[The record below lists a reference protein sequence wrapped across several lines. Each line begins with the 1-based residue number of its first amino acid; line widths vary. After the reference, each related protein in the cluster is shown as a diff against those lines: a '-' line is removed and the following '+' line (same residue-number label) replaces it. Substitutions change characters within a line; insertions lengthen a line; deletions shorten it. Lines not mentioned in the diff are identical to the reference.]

1 MVFSVMRF
9 IVTLDAFRY
18 ETFMSLA
25 ARPTP
30 DVFTPSQLNAAAK
43 DLLEGAFGTIWVEA
57 EISSF
62 MRASSGHLYFSLKDE
77 RAQIKC
83 AMFKFK
89 ASSLRFAPANGVKV
103 RARGKVSLY
112 EPRGDYQMIIE
123 AMEEAGE
130 GDLQRAFELLK
141 ASLEKEG
148 LFATDRK
155 VSLPKM
161 PSRIAVITS
170 PSGAAIRDV
179 LSVLRR
185 RFPLTAV
192 DVIPVLVQGAGSVEQ
207 IVQALKDVDAS
218 SRYDVVLLTR
228 GGGSLEDLWSFN
240 EEPVVR
246 AVAAMNTPIV
256 GAIGHETDFSLAEF
270 AADLRAPTP
279 SAAAELL
286 VPERHDLIRQISA
299 IRSRMNAQFRHDWQ
313 VRAQGLDRLSLRL
326 NAQHPQAQL
335 KQMDA
340 NFTALKARMERVMEH
355 QMSAREMQLSGL
367 GVGRMERVLAS
378 QIERKQ
384 LRLTGLARTLAS
396 VNPLQVLERGFAV
409 VRDEHKHV
417 VTSALQVS
425 VGDAVQVQLKQ
436 GNFEAVVDRVER
448 EQS

>member
-1 MVFSVMRF
+1 
-9 IVTLDAFRY
+9 
-18 ETFMSLA
+18 MSPA
-25 ARPTP
+25 PRATA
-30 DVFTPSQLNAAAK
+30 DVFTPSQLNALAK
-43 DLLEGAFGTIWVEA
+43 DLLEGAFGSVWVEA

-77 RAQIKC
+77 RSQIKC

-89 ASSLRFAPANGVKV
+89 ASSLRFAPANGLKV

-130 GDLQRAFELLK
+130 GDLRRAFEQLK

-148 LFATDRK
+148 LFAAERK
-155 VSLPKM
+155 VTLPRM

-185 RFPLTAV
+185 RFALTSV

-207 IVQALKDVDAS
+207 IVAALRDVDAS
-218 SRYDVVLLTR
+218 ARYDAVLLTR

-246 AVAAMNTPIV
+246 AVAAMSTPIV
-256 GAIGHETDFSLAEF
+256 AAVGHETDFSLAEF

-286 VPERHDLIRQISA
+286 VPERYDLARQIGA
-299 IRSRMNAQFRHDWQ
+299 LQSRMNAQFRHDWQ

-326 NAQHPQAQL
+326 NALHPQAQL
-335 KQMDA
+335 KHMDA
-340 NFTALKARMERVMEH
+340 QFLALKDRLQRVM
-355 QMSAREMQLSGL
+355 QQQLSTRAMQLSGL
-367 GVGRMERVLAS
+367 GTQRMERVLTS
-378 QIERKQ
+378 QLERRQ
-384 LRLTGLARTLAS
+384 LRLHGLARTLTS

-409 VRDEHKHV
+409 VRDEQQHV

-425 VGDAVQVQLKQ
+425 VGDAVTVQMKQ
-436 GNFEAVVDRVER
+436 GSFGAVVDRVER
-448 EQS
+448 ES

>member
-1 MVFSVMRF
+1 
-9 IVTLDAFRY
+9 
-18 ETFMSLA
+18 MSPA
-25 ARPTP
+25 PRATA
-30 DVFTPSQLNAAAK
+30 DVFTPSQLNALAK
-43 DLLEGAFGTIWVEA
+43 DLLEGAFGSVWVEA

-77 RAQIKC
+77 RSQIKC

-89 ASSLRFAPANGVKV
+89 ASSLRFAPANGLKV

-130 GDLQRAFELLK
+130 GDLRRAFEQLK

-148 LFATDRK
+148 LFAAERK
-155 VSLPKM
+155 VTLPRM

-185 RFPLTAV
+185 RFALTSV

-207 IVQALKDVDAS
+207 IVAALRDVDAS
-218 SRYDVVLLTR
+218 ARYDAVLLTR

-246 AVAAMNTPIV
+246 AVAAMSTPIV
-256 GAIGHETDFSLAEF
+256 AAVGHETDFSLAEF

-286 VPERHDLIRQISA
+286 VPERYDLARQIGA
-299 IRSRMNAQFRHDWQ
+299 LQSRMNAQFRHDWQ

-326 NAQHPQAQL
+326 NALHPQAQL
-335 KQMDA
+335 KHMGAQ
-340 NFTALKARMERVMEH
+340 FLALKDRLQRVM
-355 QMSAREMQLSGL
+355 QQQLSTRAMQLSGL
-367 GVGRMERVLAS
+367 GAQRMERVLTS
-378 QIERKQ
+378 QLERRQ
-384 LRLTGLARTLAS
+384 LRLHGLARTLTS

-409 VRDEHKHV
+409 VRDEQQHV

-425 VGDAVQVQLKQ
+425 VGDAVTVQMKQ
-436 GNFEAVVDRVER
+436 GSFGAVVDRVER
-448 EQS
+448 ES